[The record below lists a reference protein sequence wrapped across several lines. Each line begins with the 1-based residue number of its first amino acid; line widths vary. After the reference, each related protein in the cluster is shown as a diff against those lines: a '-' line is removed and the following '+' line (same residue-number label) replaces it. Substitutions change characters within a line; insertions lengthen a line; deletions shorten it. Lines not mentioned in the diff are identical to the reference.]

1 MLAVRNFASDAELL
15 AAFVPM
21 VQQQLQGAID
31 ARGHAYLVVSGGRT
45 PIPLFEQLAQLP
57 LDWSR
62 VTVCLADDRRVPLDH
77 DASNERLVLEHL
89 KTAKGQ
95 ALNEKTAKG
104 QALKGGALKCLP
116 LSLISLGGSLSEV
129 QQRLAQLPTFDVVIL
144 GMGDDG
150 HTASLFPCSAE
161 LQDGLTTA
169 DDALLVQPTTAP
181 HQRITLSKQRL
192 LNSRHIYIHVSGA
205 SKAAVL
211 QQALLQGP
219 DTAMP
224 IRAFLRQQQVPV
236 TVMLAAPRAET
247 NEV

>member
-1 MLAVRNFASDAELL
+1 MLELSRFDSDAELL

-21 VQQQLQGAID
+21 LQQQLQGAID

-45 PIPLFEQLAQLP
+45 PIPLFQQLAQLP

-95 ALNEKTAKG
+95 AL
-104 QALKGGALKCLP
+104 KGGALKCLP
-116 LSLISLGGSLSEV
+116 LSIISLGGSLDQV

-161 LQDGLTTA
+161 LEHGLTTS

-181 HQRITLSKQRL
+181 HQRISLSKQRL

-211 QQALLQGP
+211 QQALQQGP

>member
-21 VQQQLQGAID
+21 LQQQLQGAID
-31 ARGHAYLVVSGGRT
+31 VRGHAYLVVSGGRT

-89 KTAKGQ
+89 ATAKGQ
-95 ALNEKTAKG
+95 KTAKG
-104 QALKGGALKCLP
+104 QALKGSALKCLP

-129 QQRLAQLPTFDVVIL
+129 QQRLASLPTFDVVIL

-161 LQDGLTTA
+161 LQHGLTTS